1 MSYEEIVRDTAEM
14 VKRMRLKWD
23 IISAV
28 LVLMIA
34 ALIVMAARIMWED
47 HKERKARKMA
57 AWGQYMPTVTDDI
70 QVSDGG
76 VTFHRMGVPD
86 RR

>member
-1 MSYEEIVRDTAEM
+1 MSYEEIIRDTEEM
-14 VKRMRLKWD
+14 TRKMALKWD

-57 AWGQYMPTVTDDI
+57 AWGQYRPTVTDDI
-70 QVSDGG
+70 QVADG

>member
-34 ALIVMAARIMWED
+34 ALIVMAVRIMWED
-47 HKERKARKMA
+47 HKERKARKMV
-57 AWGQYMPTVTDDI
+57 AWGQYRPTVTDDI
-70 QVSDGG
+70 QVADG